1 MTAESEHRHV
11 LQPTRNERY
20 TVQRRQC
27 LYADRHLRGRS
38 LRGCQFLSSASANAP
53 ASCCRAISPR
63 SLTPSWSFCCPFW
76 TEPPTPLRGLLGS
89 GYRLLHRGRAEALET
104 LITEARREWKRS
116 SGASTRRAVARC
128 TRHREQQSTDPRPVC
143 WVTDKNPREYRGRPI
158 TVYTGRIMK
167 DHATLQCDGCALR
180 LCITN

>member
-53 ASCCRAISPR
+53 REPLPLDLTALTDAELKLLLSLLDRASNAFTGPARV
-63 SLTPSWSFCCPFW
+63 
-76 TEPPTPLRGLLGS
+76 GLP
-89 GYRLLHRGRAEALET
+89 AP
-104 LITEARREWKRS
+104 
-116 SGASTRRAVARC
+116 ASR
-128 TRHREQQSTDPRPVC
+128 
-143 WVTDKNPREYRGRPI
+143 
-158 TVYTGRIMK
+158 
-167 DHATLQCDGCALR
+167 
-180 LCITN
+180 